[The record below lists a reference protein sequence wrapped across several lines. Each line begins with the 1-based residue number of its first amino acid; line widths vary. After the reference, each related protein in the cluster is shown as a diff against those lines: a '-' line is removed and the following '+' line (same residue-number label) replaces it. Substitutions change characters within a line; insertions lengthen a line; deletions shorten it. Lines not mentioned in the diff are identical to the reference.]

1 MELRRLLRAF
11 KKFTAVAV
19 IFASVFMYCA
29 AAEAL
34 TSESASS
41 AFVEACKSYSRGD
54 WSDAKFM
61 LKKAVSYK
69 ENLNP
74 DTYFMLIMAEVY
86 DGDNKSALDDCN
98 FFLDNFS
105 DSMYYAR
112 VYYQKGKLL
121 YCLGEY
127 EKAVV
132 VLSDFCHLY
141 ENDDLYSFA
150 LFYIGESLF
159 AGYKYDEAGSIYERI
174 VTEFPES
181 AKTPAAQYRLE
192 TILQRGREEKLLY
205 LLKQTGEEYLSAKEE
220 YERQLRLYN
229 SEAVDS
235 TRQKLA
241 AAQTRNDSLEKKI
254 AELEMQIAALKNNQ
268 AESDRIIQEL
278 KEAGEKE
285 IPAPEPFDE
294 KKYQLRLLKQ
304 KALEAQK
311 ILDEKKAAAATE
323 GK

>member
-1 MELRRLLRAF
+1 MELRRLLKSV
-11 KKFTAVAV
+11 KKFTAAAV
-19 IFASVFMYCA
+19 LFTSVFMYA
-29 AAEAL
+29 SA
-34 TSESASS
+34 SESAAS
-41 AFVEACKSYSRGD
+41 AFVEACKSYTRGD

-74 DTYFMLIMAEVY
+74 DTYYMLIMAEVY
-86 DGDNKSALDDCN
+86 DGDNKTALDDCN

-105 DSMYYAR
+105 DSLYYSR

-121 YCLGEY
+121 YQLGEF
-127 EKAVV
+127 EKSIV

-141 ENDDLYSFA
+141 TNDELYSHA

-159 AGYKYDEAGSIYERI
+159 AGYKYDEAGAVYERI
-174 VTEFPES
+174 VTEYPES
-181 AKTPAAQYRLE
+181 PKTPAAQYRLE

-229 SEAVDS
+229 SEAMDS
-235 TRQKLA
+235 TRQKLT
-241 AAQTRNDSLEKKI
+241 AAQARNETLEKQI
-254 AELEMQIAALKNNQ
+254 AELELQIAALKSNQ
-268 AESDRIIQEL
+268 EESDRIIQEL
-278 KEAGEKE
+278 KEAGEKD

-294 KKYQLRLLKQ
+294 RKYQLKLLKE

-311 ILDEKKAAAATE
+311 MLDEKNSSSESE

>member
-1 MELRRLLRAF
+1 MFREL
-11 KKFTAVAV
+11 KKGTAVAV
-19 IFASVFMYCA
+19 ILASVFMYA
-29 AAEAL
+29 AA
-34 TSESASS
+34 SESASS

-86 DGDNKSALDDCN
+86 DADNKNALDDCN
-98 FFLDNFS
+98 FFLENFS
-105 DSMYYAR
+105 DSMYYPR

-121 YCLGEY
+121 YSLGEY
-127 EKAVV
+127 EKSVV

-141 ENDDLYSFA
+141 DDNELYSYA

-159 AGYKYDEAGSIYERI
+159 AGYKYDEAGSVYERI
-174 VTEFPES
+174 VTEYPES
-181 AKTPAAQYRLE
+181 EKTPAAQYRLE

-241 AAQTRNDSLEKKI
+241 AAQTKNETLEKQV
-254 AELEMQIAALKNNQ
+254 AELELQVAALKNNQ
-268 AESDRIIQEL
+268 EESERIIQEL
-278 KEAGEKE
+278 KERGETD

-294 KKYQLRLLKQ
+294 KKYQLKLLKE
-304 KALEAQK
+304 KAQEAQK
-311 ILDEKKAAAATE
+311 MLDEKTSTSAAEAQ
-323 GK
+323 

>member
-1 MELRRLLRAF
+1 MLKAF
-11 KKFTAVAV
+11 KKFTAAAV
-19 IFASVFMYCA
+19 IFTAVLMYCSA
-29 AAEAL
+29 
-34 TSESASS
+34 SESASS
-41 AFVEACKSYSRGD
+41 AFVEACKSYSKGD

-74 DTYFMLIMAEVY
+74 DTYFMLITAEVY
-86 DGDNKSALDDCN
+86 DGDNKNALDDCN
-98 FFLDNFS
+98 FFLENFS
-105 DSMYYAR
+105 DSMYFPR

-121 YCLGEY
+121 YSLGEY
-127 EKAVV
+127 EKSIVI
-132 VLSDFCHLY
+132 LSDFCHLY
-141 ENDDLYSFA
+141 EGDELYSYA

-159 AGYKYDEAGSIYERI
+159 AGYKYDEAGSVFERI

-181 AKTPAAQYRLE
+181 PKTPAAQYRLE

-229 SEAVDS
+229 SEAMDS

-241 AAQTRNDSLEKKI
+241 AAQSKNESLEKQI
-254 AELEMQIAALKNNQ
+254 AELELQIAALKNNQ
-268 AESDRIIQEL
+268 EESERIIQQL
-278 KEAGEKE
+278 KEAGEKD
-285 IPAPEPFDE
+285 IPEPEPFDE
-294 KKYQLRLLKQ
+294 TKYQLKKLKE

-311 ILDEKKAAAATE
+311 MLDQKNASSESEEK
-323 GK
+323 

>member
-1 MELRRLLRAF
+1 MELIRLLKDF
-11 KKFTAVAV
+11 KKGMAAAIICASVLTGAVA
-19 IFASVFMYCA
+19 
-29 AAEAL
+29 
-34 TSESASS
+34 SESASS
-41 AFVEACKSYSRGD
+41 AFVEACKFYSRGE
-54 WSDAKFM
+54 WSDAKFL

-74 DTYFMLIMAEVY
+74 DTYYMLITSEVY
-86 DGDNKSALDDCN
+86 DGDNKNALDDCN
-98 FFLDNFS
+98 FFLENFA
-105 DSMYYAR
+105 DSMYADR

-121 YCLGEY
+121 YNLGEY
-127 EKAVV
+127 EKAIV
-132 VLSDFCHLY
+132 VLSDFCHRY
-141 ENDDLYSFA
+141 EGDELYSFA

-159 AGYKYDEAGSIYERI
+159 AGYKYDEAGAVYERI

-229 SEAVDS
+229 SEAIDS

-241 AAQTRNDSLEKKI
+241 AAQTKNETLEKQVS
-254 AELEMQIAALKNNQ
+254 ELEMQIAALKSNKE
-268 AESDRIIQEL
+268 ESDRIIQEL
-278 KEAGEKE
+278 REAGEKD

-294 KKYQLRLLKQ
+294 KKYQLKLLKE

-311 ILDEKKAAAATE
+311 MLDEKVSASGSEVK
-323 GK
+323 

>member
-1 MELRRLLRAF
+1 MELRRLLRNF
-11 KKFTAVAV
+11 KKIAAAAL
-19 IFASVFMYCA
+19 ICASVFMNVSA
-29 AAEAL
+29 
-34 TSESASS
+34 SESASS
-41 AFVEACKSYSRGD
+41 AFVEACRAYSRGD

-86 DGDNKSALDDCN
+86 DGDSKGALDDCN
-98 FFLDNFS
+98 FFLENFS
-105 DSMYYAR
+105 DSLYYPR

-121 YCLGEY
+121 YALGEY
-127 EKAVV
+127 EKSIV

-141 ENDDLYSFA
+141 EEDDLYSFA
-150 LFYIGESLF
+150 LFFIGESLF
-159 AGYKYDEAGSIYERI
+159 AGYKYDEAGAVYERI

-181 AKTPAAQYRLE
+181 PKTPAAQYRLE

-205 LLKQTGEEYLSAKEE
+205 LLKQTGEEYLAAKEE

-229 SEAVDS
+229 SEAMDS
-235 TRQKLA
+235 TRQKLT
-241 AAQTRNDSLEKKI
+241 AAQARNENLEKQV
-254 AELEMQIAALKNNQ
+254 AELELEIEALKNNQ
-268 AESDRIIQEL
+268 AESDRIIQQL
-278 KEAGEKE
+278 REAGEKD

-294 KKYQLRLLKQ
+294 KKYQLKLLKK
-304 KALEAQK
+304 KALEAQSL
-311 ILDEKKAAAATE
+311 LDEMNAASAME

>member
-1 MELRRLLRAF
+1 MELVRLFRSLKR
-11 KKFTAVAV
+11 FTALAV
-19 IFASVFMYCA
+19 ICLS
-29 AAEAL
+29 L
-34 TSESASS
+34 TTFLTASESASS

-54 WSDAKFM
+54 WSDAKFQ

-86 DGDNKSALDDCN
+86 DGDNKTALDDCN

-105 DSMYYAR
+105 DSLYYAR
-112 VYYQKGKLL
+112 VYYQKGKQL
-121 YCLGEY
+121 YTLGEY
-127 EKAVV
+127 EKSIV

-141 ENDDLYSFA
+141 DEDELYSYA

-159 AGYKYDEAGSIYERI
+159 AGYKYDEAGSVYERI
-174 VTEFPES
+174 VTEYPES
-181 AKTPAAQYRLE
+181 AKTPAAQYRNE

-235 TRQKLA
+235 TRQKLT
-241 AAQTRNDSLEKKI
+241 AAQARNESLEKQVS
-254 AELEMQIAALKNNQ
+254 ELELEIAALKNSQ
-268 AESDRIIQEL
+268 VESERIIQEL
-278 KEAGEKE
+278 KDAGEKDV
-285 IPAPEPFDE
+285 PAAEPFDE
-294 KKYQLRLLKQ
+294 KKYQLKLLKE

-311 ILDEKKAAAATE
+311 MLNEKTESESE

>member
-1 MELRRLLRAF
+1 MELIRLLRAF
-11 KKFTAVAV
+11 KRFTAVTV
-19 IFASVFMYCA
+19 ICLSVLMSA
-29 AAEAL
+29 AA
-34 TSESASS
+34 SESAAS
-41 AFVEACKSYSRGD
+41 AFVEACKSYSKGD
-54 WSDAKFM
+54 WSDAKFQ

-74 DTYFMLIMAEVY
+74 DTYFMLVMAEVY
-86 DGDNKSALDDCN
+86 DGDNKNALDDCN
-98 FFLDNFS
+98 FFLESFPNS
-105 DSMYYAR
+105 LYYAR

-121 YCLGEY
+121 YSLGEY
-127 EKAVV
+127 EKSIV
-132 VLSDFCHLY
+132 VLSDYCHLY
-141 ENDDLYSFA
+141 EADELYSYA

-159 AGYKYDEAGSIYERI
+159 AGYKYDEARSVYERI

-181 AKTPAAQYRLE
+181 PKTPAAQYRLE

-229 SEAVDS
+229 SEAMDS
-235 TRQKLA
+235 TRQKLT
-241 AAQTRNDSLEKKI
+241 AAQARNESLEKQV
-254 AELEMQIAALKNNQ
+254 ADLEMEIAALKNNQ

-278 KEAGEKE
+278 KDAGEKD

-294 KKYQLRLLKQ
+294 KKYQLKMLKE

-311 ILDEKKAAAATE
+311 MLDERNSASGME

>member
-1 MELRRLLRAF
+1 MFKEL
-11 KKFTAVAV
+11 KKTTALAV
-19 IFASVFMYCA
+19 ILASVFMYA
-29 AAEAL
+29 TA
-34 TSESASS
+34 SESASS

-74 DTYFMLIMAEVY
+74 DTYYMLIMAEVY
-86 DGDNKSALDDCN
+86 DGDNKNALDDCN
-98 FFLDNFS
+98 FFLENFS
-105 DSMYYAR
+105 DSMYYPR

-121 YCLGEY
+121 YSLGEY
-127 EKAVV
+127 EKSVV
-132 VLSDFCHLY
+132 LLSDFCHLY
-141 ENDDLYSFA
+141 DDNELYSYA

-159 AGYKYDEAGSIYERI
+159 AGYKYDEAGSVYERI
-174 VTEFPES
+174 VTEYPES
-181 AKTPAAQYRLE
+181 EKTPAAQYRLE

-241 AAQTRNDSLEKKI
+241 AAQSKNENLEKQV
-254 AELEMQIAALKNNQ
+254 AELELEVAALKNNQ

-278 KEAGEKE
+278 KERGETD

-294 KKYQLRLLKQ
+294 KKYQLKLLKE
-304 KALEAQK
+304 KAQEAQK
-311 ILDEKKAAAATE
+311 MLDEKTLSSEAE

>member
-1 MELRRLLRAF
+1 MLKSV
-11 KKFTAVAV
+11 KKFTAAAV
-19 IFASVFMYCA
+19 LFTSVFMY
-29 AAEAL
+29 AL
-34 TSESASS
+34 ASESAAS
-41 AFVEACKSYSRGD
+41 AFVEACKSYTRGD

-74 DTYFMLIMAEVY
+74 DTYYMLIMAEVY
-86 DGDNKSALDDCN
+86 DGDNKTALDDCN

-105 DSMYYAR
+105 DSLYYSR

-121 YCLGEY
+121 YQLGEF
-127 EKAVV
+127 EKSIV

-141 ENDDLYSFA
+141 TNDELYSHA

-159 AGYKYDEAGSIYERI
+159 AGYKYDEAGAVYERI
-174 VTEFPES
+174 VTEYPES
-181 AKTPAAQYRLE
+181 PKTPAAQYRLE

-229 SEAVDS
+229 SEAMDS
-235 TRQKLA
+235 TRQKLT
-241 AAQTRNDSLEKKI
+241 AAQARNETPEKQI
-254 AELEMQIAALKNNQ
+254 AELELQIAALKSNQ
-268 AESDRIIQEL
+268 EESDRIIQEL
-278 KEAGEKE
+278 KEAGEKD

-294 KKYQLRLLKQ
+294 RKYQLKLLKE

-311 ILDEKKAAAATE
+311 MLDEKNSSSESE

>member
-1 MELRRLLRAF
+1 MELRRLLKSV
-11 KKFTAVAV
+11 KKFTAAAV
-19 IFASVFMYCA
+19 LFTSVFMY
-29 AAEAL
+29 AL
-34 TSESASS
+34 ASESAAS
-41 AFVEACKSYSRGD
+41 AFVEACKSYTRGD

-74 DTYFMLIMAEVY
+74 DTYYMLIMAEVY
-86 DGDNKSALDDCN
+86 DGDNKTALDDCN

-105 DSMYYAR
+105 DSLYYSR

-121 YCLGEY
+121 YQLGEF
-127 EKAVV
+127 EKSIV

-141 ENDDLYSFA
+141 TNDELYSHA

-159 AGYKYDEAGSIYERI
+159 AGYKYDEAGAVYERI
-174 VTEFPES
+174 VTEYPES
-181 AKTPAAQYRLE
+181 PKTPAAQYRLE

-229 SEAVDS
+229 SEAMDS
-235 TRQKLA
+235 TRQKLT
-241 AAQTRNDSLEKKI
+241 AAQARNETLEKQI
-254 AELEMQIAALKNNQ
+254 AELELQIAALKSNQ
-268 AESDRIIQEL
+268 EESDRIIQEL
-278 KEAGEKE
+278 KEAGEKD

-294 KKYQLRLLKQ
+294 RKYQLKLLKE

-311 ILDEKKAAAATE
+311 MLDEKNSSSESE

>member
-1 MELRRLLRAF
+1 MLRDF
-11 KKFTAVAV
+11 KKFTAAAV
-19 IFASVFMYCA
+19 ICASVFMYA
-29 AAEAL
+29 AA
-34 TSESASS
+34 SESASS
-41 AFVEACKSYSRGD
+41 AFVEACKSYSRGE
-54 WSDAKFM
+54 WADAKFQ

-98 FFLDNFS
+98 FYLENFS
-105 DSMYYAR
+105 DSMYYSR

-121 YCLGEY
+121 YSLGEY
-127 EKAVV
+127 EKSIV
-132 VLSDFCHLY
+132 VLSDFCHRY
-141 ENDDLYSFA
+141 DKDELYSYA

-159 AGYKYDEAGSIYERI
+159 AGYKYDEAGSVYERI

-181 AKTPAAQYRLE
+181 PKTPAAQYRLE

-229 SEAVDS
+229 SEAMDS
-235 TRQKLA
+235 TRQKLT
-241 AAQTRNDSLEKKI
+241 AAQARNETLEKQV
-254 AELEMQIAALKNNQ
+254 AELELQIAALKNNQ
-268 AESDRIIQEL
+268 EEADRIIAEL
-278 KEAGEKE
+278 KEAGEKD

-294 KKYQLRLLKQ
+294 KKYQLKLLKE

-311 ILDEKKAAAATE
+311 MLDEKNADSTTE

>member
-1 MELRRLLRAF
+1 
-11 KKFTAVAV
+11 
-19 IFASVFMYCA
+19 MYA
-29 AAEAL
+29 AA
-34 TSESASS
+34 SESATS
-41 AFVEACKSYSRGD
+41 AFVEACKAYSKGE

-86 DGDNKSALDDCN
+86 DGDNKNAIDDCN
-98 FFLDNFS
+98 FFLENFS
-105 DSMYYAR
+105 DSLYYSR
-112 VYYQKGKLL
+112 VCYQKGKLL
-121 YCLGEY
+121 YALGEY

-132 VLSDFCHLY
+132 VLSDFCHQN
-141 ENDDLYSFA
+141 EKDELYSFA

-159 AGYKYDEAGSIYERI
+159 AGYKYDEAGDVYERI

-181 AKTPAAQYRLE
+181 PKTPAAQYRLE

-229 SEAVDS
+229 SEAMDS
-235 TRQKLA
+235 TRQKLS
-241 AAQTRNDSLEKKI
+241 AAQARNESLEKQV
-254 AELEMQIAALKNNQ
+254 AELELQIAALKNNQ
-268 AESDRIIQEL
+268 VESDRIIQEL
-278 KEAGEKE
+278 KEAGEKDV
-285 IPAPEPFDE
+285 PAPEPFDE
-294 KKYQLRLLKQ
+294 RKYQLKLLKE

-311 ILDEKKAAAATE
+311 MLDEKNSASATE
-323 GK
+323 EK

>member
-1 MELRRLLRAF
+1 MELVRLFRSLKR
-11 KKFTAVAV
+11 FTALAV
-19 IFASVFMYCA
+19 ICLS
-29 AAEAL
+29 L
-34 TSESASS
+34 TTFLTASESASS

-54 WSDAKFM
+54 WSDAKFQ

-86 DGDNKSALDDCN
+86 DGDNKTALDDCN

-105 DSMYYAR
+105 DSLYYAR
-112 VYYQKGKLL
+112 VYYQKGKQL
-121 YCLGEY
+121 YTLGEY
-127 EKAVV
+127 EKSIV

-141 ENDDLYSFA
+141 DEDELYSYA

-159 AGYKYDEAGSIYERI
+159 AGYKYDEAGSVYERI
-174 VTEFPES
+174 VTEYPES
-181 AKTPAAQYRLE
+181 PKTPAAQYRLE

-235 TRQKLA
+235 TRQKLT
-241 AAQTRNDSLEKKI
+241 AAQARNESLEKQVS
-254 AELEMQIAALKNNQ
+254 ELELEIAALKNSQ
-268 AESDRIIQEL
+268 VESERIIQEL
-278 KEAGEKE
+278 KDAGEKDV
-285 IPAPEPFDE
+285 PAAEPFDE
-294 KKYQLRLLKQ
+294 KKYQLKLLKE

-311 ILDEKKAAAATE
+311 MLNEKTESESE

>member
-1 MELRRLLRAF
+1 MELRRLLRDF
-11 KKFTAVAV
+11 KKFTAAAV
-19 IFASVFMYCA
+19 ICASVFMYA
-29 AAEAL
+29 AA
-34 TSESASS
+34 SESASS
-41 AFVEACKSYSRGD
+41 AFVEACKSYSRGE
-54 WSDAKFM
+54 WADAKFQ

-98 FFLDNFS
+98 FYLENFS
-105 DSMYYAR
+105 DSMYYSR

-121 YCLGEY
+121 YSLGEY
-127 EKAVV
+127 EKSIV
-132 VLSDFCHLY
+132 VLSDFCHRY
-141 ENDDLYSFA
+141 EKDELYSYA

-159 AGYKYDEAGSIYERI
+159 AGYKYDEAGSVYERI

-181 AKTPAAQYRLE
+181 PKTPAAQYRLE

-229 SEAVDS
+229 SEAMDS

-241 AAQTRNDSLEKKI
+241 AAQARNETLEKQV
-254 AELEMQIAALKNNQ
+254 AELELQIAALKNNQ
-268 AESDRIIQEL
+268 AEADRIIAEL
-278 KEAGEKE
+278 KEAGEKD

-294 KKYQLRLLKQ
+294 KKYQLKLLKE

-311 ILDEKKAAAATE
+311 MLDEKNADSTTE

>member
-1 MELRRLLRAF
+1 MLRSF
-11 KKFTAVAV
+11 KKCTVAAV
-19 IFASVFMYCA
+19 IFASIFMYA
-29 AAEAL
+29 SA
-34 TSESASS
+34 SESASS

-86 DGDNKSALDDCN
+86 DGDNKNALDDCN
-98 FFLDNFS
+98 FFLDNFP
-105 DSMYYAR
+105 DSLYYAR

-121 YCLGEY
+121 YSLGEY

-141 ENDDLYSFA
+141 DQDELYSYA

-159 AGYKYDEAGSIYERI
+159 AGYKYDEAGSVYERI
-174 VTEFPES
+174 VTEYPES
-181 AKTPAAQYRLE
+181 PKTPAAQYRLE

-229 SEAVDS
+229 SEAMDS
-235 TRQKLA
+235 TRQKLT
-241 AAQTRNDSLEKKI
+241 AAQARNESLEKQV
-254 AELEMQIAALKNNQ
+254 AELEKEIAALKNNQ
-268 AESDRIIQEL
+268 EESDRIIQEL
-278 KEAGEKE
+278 KEAGEKDV
-285 IPAPEPFDE
+285 PAPEPFDE
-294 KKYQLRLLKQ
+294 RKYQLKLLKE

-311 ILDEKKAAAATE
+311 MLNQKNTAADSEA
-323 GK
+323 K

>member
-1 MELRRLLRAF
+1 MLKHF
-11 KKFTAVAV
+11 KKGMAAVFV
-19 IFASVFMYCA
+19 CLFVLGFASA
-29 AAEAL
+29 
-34 TSESASS
+34 SESGAS
-41 AFVEACKSYSRGD
+41 AFVEACKAYSKGD

-61 LKKAVSYK
+61 LRKAVSYK

-74 DTYFMLIMAEVY
+74 DTYYMLISAEVY
-86 DGDNKSALDDCN
+86 DGDNKNALDDCN
-98 FFLDNFS
+98 FFLENFS
-105 DSMYYAR
+105 DSMYYPR

-121 YCLGEY
+121 YALGEY

-141 ENDDLYSFA
+141 EKDELYSFA

-159 AGYKYDEAGSIYERI
+159 AGYKYDEAGSVYERI

-205 LLKQTGEEYLSAKEE
+205 LLKQTGEEYLAAKEE

-235 TRQKLA
+235 TRQKLT
-241 AAQTRNDSLEKKI
+241 AAQARNESLEKQVN
-254 AELEMQIAALKNNQ
+254 ELELEIAALKNNQ
-268 AESDRIIQEL
+268 AESERIIQQL
-278 KEAGEKE
+278 KEAGERD
-285 IPAPEPFDE
+285 IPEPEPFDE
-294 KKYQLRLLKQ
+294 KKYQLKLLKA
-304 KALEAQK
+304 KALEAQRM
-311 ILDEKKAAAATE
+311 LDEKLGTSSTE

>member
-1 MELRRLLRAF
+1 MELVRLFRSLKR
-11 KKFTAVAV
+11 FTALAV
-19 IFASVFMYCA
+19 ICLS
-29 AAEAL
+29 L
-34 TSESASS
+34 TTFLTASESASS

-54 WSDAKFM
+54 WSDAKFQ

-86 DGDNKSALDDCN
+86 DGDNKTALDDCN

-105 DSMYYAR
+105 DSLYYAR
-112 VYYQKGKLL
+112 VYYQKGKQL
-121 YCLGEY
+121 YTLGEY
-127 EKAVV
+127 EKSIV

-141 ENDDLYSFA
+141 DEDELYSYA

-159 AGYKYDEAGSIYERI
+159 AGYKYDEAGSVYERI
-174 VTEFPES
+174 VTEYPES
-181 AKTPAAQYRLE
+181 PKTPAAQYRLE

-235 TRQKLA
+235 TRQKLT
-241 AAQTRNDSLEKKI
+241 AAQARNESLEKQVS
-254 AELEMQIAALKNNQ
+254 ELELEIAALKNSQ
-268 AESDRIIQEL
+268 VESERIIQEL
-278 KEAGEKE
+278 KDAGEKDV
-285 IPAPEPFDE
+285 PAAEPFDE
-294 KKYQLRLLKQ
+294 KKYQLKLLKE

-311 ILDEKKAAAATE
+311 MLNEKTDSESE

>member
-1 MELRRLLRAF
+1 MELRRLLRNF
-11 KKFTAVAV
+11 KKIAATAL
-19 IFASVFMYCA
+19 ICASVFMNVSA
-29 AAEAL
+29 
-34 TSESASS
+34 SESASS
-41 AFVEACKSYSRGD
+41 AFVEACRAYSRGD

-86 DGDNKSALDDCN
+86 DGDSKGALDDCN
-98 FFLDNFS
+98 FFLENFS
-105 DSMYYAR
+105 DSLYYPR

-121 YCLGEY
+121 YALGEY
-127 EKAVV
+127 EKSIV

-141 ENDDLYSFA
+141 EEDDLYSFA
-150 LFYIGESLF
+150 LFFIGESLF
-159 AGYKYDEAGSIYERI
+159 AGYKYDEAGAVYERI

-181 AKTPAAQYRLE
+181 PKTPAAQYRLE

-205 LLKQTGEEYLSAKEE
+205 LLKQTGEEYLAAKEE

-229 SEAVDS
+229 SEAMDS
-235 TRQKLA
+235 TRQKLT
-241 AAQTRNDSLEKKI
+241 AAQARNENLEKQV
-254 AELEMQIAALKNNQ
+254 AELELEIEALKNNQ
-268 AESDRIIQEL
+268 AESDRIIQQL
-278 KEAGEKE
+278 REAGEKD

-294 KKYQLRLLKQ
+294 KKYQLKLLKK
-304 KALEAQK
+304 KALEAQSL
-311 ILDEKKAAAATE
+311 LDEMNAASAME

>member
-1 MELRRLLRAF
+1 MLRDF
-11 KKFTAVAV
+11 KKFTAAAV
-19 IFASVFMYCA
+19 ICASVFMYA
-29 AAEAL
+29 AA
-34 TSESASS
+34 SESASS
-41 AFVEACKSYSRGD
+41 AFVEACKSYSRGE
-54 WSDAKFM
+54 WADAKFQ

-98 FFLDNFS
+98 FYLENFS
-105 DSMYYAR
+105 DSMYYSR

-121 YCLGEY
+121 YSLGEY
-127 EKAVV
+127 EKSIV
-132 VLSDFCHLY
+132 VLSDFCHRY
-141 ENDDLYSFA
+141 EKDELYSYA

-159 AGYKYDEAGSIYERI
+159 AGYKYDEAGSVYERI

-181 AKTPAAQYRLE
+181 PKTPAAQYRLE

-229 SEAVDS
+229 SEAMDS

-241 AAQTRNDSLEKKI
+241 AAQARNETLEKQV
-254 AELEMQIAALKNNQ
+254 AELELQIAALKNNQ
-268 AESDRIIQEL
+268 AEADRIIQEL
-278 KEAGEKE
+278 KEAGEKD

-294 KKYQLRLLKQ
+294 KKYQLKLLKE

-311 ILDEKKAAAATE
+311 MLDEKNADSTTE

>member
-1 MELRRLLRAF
+1 MLRDF
-11 KKFTAVAV
+11 KKFTAATV
-19 IFASVFMYCA
+19 ICASVFMYA
-29 AAEAL
+29 AA
-34 TSESASS
+34 SESASS
-41 AFVEACKSYSRGD
+41 AFVEACKSYSRGE
-54 WSDAKFM
+54 WADAKFQ

-98 FFLDNFS
+98 FYLENFS
-105 DSMYYAR
+105 DSMYYSR

-121 YCLGEY
+121 YSLGEY
-127 EKAVV
+127 EKSIV
-132 VLSDFCHLY
+132 VLSDFCHRY
-141 ENDDLYSFA
+141 DKDELYSYA

-159 AGYKYDEAGSIYERI
+159 AGYKYDEAGSVYERI

-181 AKTPAAQYRLE
+181 PKTPAAQYRLE

-229 SEAVDS
+229 SEAMDS

-241 AAQTRNDSLEKKI
+241 AAQARNESLEKQI
-254 AELEMQIAALKNNQ
+254 AELELQIAALKNNQ
-268 AESDRIIQEL
+268 AEADRIIAEL
-278 KEAGEKE
+278 KEAGEKD

-294 KKYQLRLLKQ
+294 KKYQLKLLKE

-311 ILDEKKAAAATE
+311 MLDEKNADSTTE